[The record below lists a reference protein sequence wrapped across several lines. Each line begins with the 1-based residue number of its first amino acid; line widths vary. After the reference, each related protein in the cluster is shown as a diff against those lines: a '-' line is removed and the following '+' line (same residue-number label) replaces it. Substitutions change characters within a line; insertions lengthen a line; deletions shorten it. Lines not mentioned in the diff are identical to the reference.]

1 MLSGKKVGISRQSG
15 KLSENRHGEQA
26 SSTLVHSSEEQV
38 DCIGLYYSVHC
49 VHSSF
54 YNVID
59 IIYFAMPITISHLK
73 H

>member
-38 DCIGLYYSVHC
+38 DCIG
-49 VHSSF
+49 SSF
-54 YNVID
+54 YNVIH
-59 IIYFAMPITISHLK
+59 IIYFAMPITIPHLK